1 MSNGDLTTHIEND
14 YEGCFAEL
22 RTTVNSTGEKL
33 IDVVDTI
40 KASVGTLG
48 VGAGEIVE
56 GNRDLSTRT
65 ADQASNVEQTATN
78 VQQITSSV
86 QQTAENSAEA
96 SKLANDAL
104 ATASEGSAV
113 VHRAVEAMVAISD
126 SSARTADIISTI
138 DEIAFQT
145 NLLALNA
152 SVEAA
157 RAGERGRG
165 FSVVANEVRN
175 LAAKSA
181 ASAKEIKELILHST
195 RLVDEGVQLV
205 RETGRFFQQI
215 ESDIQ
220 DVSSVVS
227 EIALASREQAQGVLG
242 IESAVMQ
249 LESLTQDNSELVQ
262 QTASASESIETRTKE
277 LEELTRFFTTSRLD
291 SVISLDQER
300 RSRRFRQR
308 TESA

>member
-1 MSNGDLTTHIEND
+1 
-14 YEGCFAEL
+14 
-22 RTTVNSTGEKL
+22 
-33 IDVVDTI
+33 
-40 KASVGTLG
+40 
-48 VGAGEIVE
+48 
-56 GNRDLSTRT
+56 
-65 ADQASNVEQTATN
+65 
-78 VQQITSSV
+78 
-86 QQTAENSAEA
+86 
-96 SKLANDAL
+96 
-104 ATASEGSAV
+104 
-113 VHRAVEAMVAISD
+113 MVAISD

-205 RETGRFFQQI
+205 RETGRSFQQI